1 MNTYKVKLEVD
12 AEILAYSEEDA
23 RDYITD
29 IYGLDE
35 EILRIKIVD
44 IKEK

>member
-1 MNTYKVKLEVD
+1 MNTYKVKLEID
-12 AEILAYSEEDA
+12 AEILAFSEEDA
-23 RDYITD
+23 REYITD

-35 EILRIKIVD
+35 EILRIKVVS